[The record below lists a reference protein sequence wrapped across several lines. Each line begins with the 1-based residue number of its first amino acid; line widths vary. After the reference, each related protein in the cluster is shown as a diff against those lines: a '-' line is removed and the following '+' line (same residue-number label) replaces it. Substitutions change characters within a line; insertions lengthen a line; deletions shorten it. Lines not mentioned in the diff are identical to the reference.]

1 MPQAA
6 QTDKLKYRVDAELE
20 NSIGSDIYEILS
32 LIEKKTSIVRIRFLN
47 YAYCCLS

>member
-32 LIEKKTSIVRIRFLN
+32 LIEKKNLN
-47 YAYCCLS
+47 C